1 MANLE
6 HRRQLERGVR
16 SWNTWRKK
24 NPDIQPDLS
33 GTYLDGLRM
42 SGTYL
47 IGANLSGAN
56 LSGAYLVGANL
67 SNTNLD
73 GANLSGVHLEAT
85 IIANVDLRTTK
96 GLAEIIHRGPS
107 PVSLYSVQ
115 LPQDGSVLH
124 FLRGAGVPDE
134 WIEDYRIR
142 MMHSAHYYSCFISY
156 SSEDD
161 PLARRLHA
169 DLQDKGVRCWFA

>member
-73 GANLSGVHLEAT
+73 DANLSGVHLEAT

-115 LPQDGSVLH
+115 LPQDGSALH
-124 FLRGAGVPDE
+124 FLRGAGAPDE

-142 MMHSAHYYSCFISY
+142 MMHSAHYYSC
-156 SSEDD
+156 EDD